1 MKLFAVLACA
11 VALVSS
17 LSPDMAMAGDY
28 IESPEFEVA
37 SSDDAVELRRYE
49 PMIAAEVR
57 VVADNFDAAGSMG
70 FMPLA
75 NYIFGDNNPGKKVE
89 SEANLSGVVGCS
101 DPR

>member
-17 LSPDMAMAGDY
+17 LSWAMAMAADD

-70 FMPLA
+70 FISVSALRA
-75 NYIFGDNNPGKKVE
+75 RTLD
-89 SEANLSGVVGCS
+89 A
-101 DPR
+101 